1 MKKISSESWRE
12 KPLTCGA
19 MEDLLQPFYDK
30 LKVLD
35 NILYAIQD
43 VRESLDSLSCQLI
56 ADEDEESEKEP
67 A

>member
-1 MKKISSESWRE
+1 MKKISSKAWRE
-12 KPLTCGA
+12 QPLTCGA
-19 MEDLLQPFYDK
+19 MEDLLQPFCDK

-35 NILYAIQD
+35 EILYVLQD

-56 ADEDEESEKEP
+56 ADEDEESEEEP